1 MPIYESDPEPAREAE
16 FVPGELAHLVVGNR
30 GRLLDA
36 RRTPVEV
43 MAVMAATGAFEVE
56 LKAFED
62 TGARWELALDE
73 VERFQFAR
81 GAALAPAEQVD
92 DLRQAQARFAEELR
106 IDCTPAAHAD
116 TVAAVAVERR
126 SIREWLADAVVGV
139 PDLSDHVERRVGS
152 PELGALSL
160 RFLRQRGLD
169 ELDRGFAEAFVRN
182 PRSGELIKGYAIV
195 LAELGLCPYRGRVIR
210 DAGLFSG
217 SRAKARLAEHLIVR
231 LAFVRELWRRWEAA
245 TVTLYRAAAV
255 DGPLPQSSPASFVSA
270 TFSAAVAEDH
280 FQGGRATQTAV
291 MWRAR
296 LPVERVFMTFL
307 ETPALNQRYRE
318 AEAILIG
325 DPSNRAF

>member
-1 MPIYESDPEPAREAE
+1 MPIYESDPQPAPEAD

-43 MAVMAATGAFEVE
+43 TAVTAASGAFEVE

-81 GAALAPAEQVD
+81 GAALAPAEQVE
-92 DLRQAQARFAEELR
+92 DLRQAQARYAEEVR
-106 IDCTPAAHAD
+106 IDCTPGAHAD
-116 TVAAVAVERR
+116 TVAAIAAERR

-139 PDLSDHVERRVGS
+139 PDLSAHVERRVGS

-160 RFLRQRGLD
+160 SFLGQRGLD
-169 ELDRGFAEAFVRN
+169 ELDRDFAEAFVRN

-210 DAGLFSG
+210 HTGLFSG
-217 SRAKARLAEHLIVR
+217 SRARAQMAEHVIAR

-255 DGPLPQSSPASFVSA
+255 DGPLPEGSPTSFVSA
-270 TFSAAVAEDH
+270 TFSTAVAEDH
-280 FQGGRATQTAV
+280 FQGGRTTQTAV

-296 LPVERVFMTFL
+296 LPVERLFMTFL